1 MYQLTKLEIPL
12 NKESIDK
19 IGNSLWQKDLMMVVT
34 MNKNL

>member
-19 IGNSLWQKDLMMVVT
+19 IDNSLWQKDLMMVVT